1 MIIGM
6 RSSLRI
12 PMVAVPVVALAL
24 LGAGCGGGGGGS
36 STQAMSASDWAN
48 GVCTAVSKWK
58 TSVTSA
64 VNSLKGGNL
73 SQNTAKSAATSVEDA
88 TSTLESDLKNL
99 GKPNTSSG
107 DQAQKSVQTLSS
119 DVSTGKSKIQ
129 SDVNGASGVS
139 GLLAAASSA
148 TATLSTMSQQV
159 QSTVSDLK
167 ALDPKGELGTA
178 FDKSSACQS
187 LKSSS

>member
-1 MIIGM
+1 MITAM
-6 RSSLRI
+6 RWSLRVPVI
-12 PMVAVPVVALAL
+12 AVPLIVLAL
-24 LGAGCGGGGGGS
+24 LSAGCGGGGGSS

-48 GVCTAVSKWK
+48 GVCTALSTWK

-73 SQNTAKSAATSVEDA
+73 SQNTAKSAATSVENA
-88 TSTLESDLKNL
+88 TSTLQSDLKNL
-99 GKPNTSSG
+99 GKPNTSAG
-107 DQAQKSVQTLSS
+107 DKAQTSVQTLSS
-119 DVSTGKSKIQ
+119 NLSTGKSKIQ
-129 SDVNGASGVS
+129 SDINGASGIS
-139 GLLAAASSA
+139 GLLSAASSA
-148 TATLSTMSQQV
+148 AGTLSTMSQQV